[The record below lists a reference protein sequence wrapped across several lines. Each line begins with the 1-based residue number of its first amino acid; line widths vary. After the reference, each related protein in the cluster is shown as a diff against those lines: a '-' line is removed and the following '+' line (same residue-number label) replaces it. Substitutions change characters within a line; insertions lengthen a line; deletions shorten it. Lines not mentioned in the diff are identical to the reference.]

1 MKRLFYLMLV
11 VLGTAAFV
19 SCSKDD
25 DGNNNGGDNNNGE
38 GVITAVV
45 ETEKVQFL
53 WIGTSK
59 EGETITVDWGD
70 GNTDSLMTAKHDNE
84 SLYAEF
90 IVRYKHDYKESG
102 THTITI
108 KGNNIIEFGWE
119 QTGALSID
127 ASKCTTLQSFLC
139 DYYESIGLTDLN
151 IDGCYDLVELSLSYC
166 NLTHLDIS
174 KYTKLIEFD
183 CAHNQLSSLDVTK
196 NTALTELEC
205 YGNQLTSLDVSKNTA
220 LTNLRCGDNEL
231 TSLDVTQNT
240 ALASLWCESN
250 RLTSLDISKNTALT
264 KLYCY
269 GNQLTSLDVSKNTA
283 LTELWCS
290 DNQFTAAE
298 MNKIYE
304 ALPTVESGYLQ
315 CNELGNWSIAEE
327 KGWDVFFN

>member
-1 MKRLFYLMLV
+1 MKRLLYLMLV
-11 VLGTAAFV
+11 VLGIATFV

-315 CNELGNWSIAEE
+315 CNELGNWSIAEQ
-327 KGWDVFFN
+327 KGWDVSFY

>member
-11 VLGTAAFV
+11 VLGIATFV

-45 ETEKVQFL
+45 ETEKIRSL

-183 CAHNQLSSLDVTK
+183 CAHNQLTSLDVTK
-196 NTALTELEC
+196 NTALTKLHC
-205 YGNQLTSLDVSKNTA
+205 YGNQLTSLDVRKNTTLTDLSCDNNQLTSLDVTKNIA
-220 LTNLRCGDNEL
+220 LTSLRCADNQL

-240 ALASLWCESN
+240 ALTELNCSEN
-250 RLTSLDISKNTALT
+250 QLTSLDISNCAALT
-264 KLYCY
+264 Y
-269 GNQLTSLDVSKNTA
+269 
-283 LTELWCS
+283 LWCY
-290 DNQFTAAE
+290 DNQFTGAE

-327 KGWDVFFN
+327 KGWTVNFN

>member
-1 MKRLFYLMLV
+1 MRKLFYLMLV
-11 VLGTAAFV
+11 VLSTAAF
-19 SCSKDD
+19 SACSDD
-25 DGNNNGGDNNNGE
+25 DDNNGGDNNNGE